1 MRNRANTSSN
11 IATSFLQA
19 AHMGL
24 NLEGVT
30 MGLIDH
36 AFSVLDGPV

>member
-1 MRNRANTSSN
+1 MRSRANTSSN
-11 IATSFLQA
+11 IDTSFLQA
-19 AHMGL
+19 ARMRL

-36 AFSVLDGPV
+36 AFSVLDAA